1 MLLGNGIRKQ
11 TTIGKVQMKTL
22 SWRYTFENNL
32 PYDPRDMLVFNMP
45 PQDEETPVSTPDG
58 GSRLT

>member
-45 PQDEETPVSTPDG
+45 PQDEETPVSTPD
-58 GSRLT
+58 